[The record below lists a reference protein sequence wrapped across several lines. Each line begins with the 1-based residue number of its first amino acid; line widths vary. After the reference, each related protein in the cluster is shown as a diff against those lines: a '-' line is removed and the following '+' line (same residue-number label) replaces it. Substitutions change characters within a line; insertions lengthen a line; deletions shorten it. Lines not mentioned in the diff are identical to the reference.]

1 MNNLEVFNFESKE
14 VRTKSNNNGDVWF
27 CLKDVCEIL
36 ELEQVSRVKSRL
48 NQDGVTTGKVIDSL
62 GREQEVNFINES
74 NWYGKT
80 STTILVLKGVAIRY
94 SLY

>member
-1 MNNLEVFNFESKE
+1 MNNLKVFNFESNE

-48 NQDGVTTGKVIDSL
+48 NQDEVTTGKVIDSL
-62 GREQEVNFINES
+62 GREQI
-74 NWYGKT
+74 G
-80 STTILVLKGVAIRY
+80 
-94 SLY
+94 